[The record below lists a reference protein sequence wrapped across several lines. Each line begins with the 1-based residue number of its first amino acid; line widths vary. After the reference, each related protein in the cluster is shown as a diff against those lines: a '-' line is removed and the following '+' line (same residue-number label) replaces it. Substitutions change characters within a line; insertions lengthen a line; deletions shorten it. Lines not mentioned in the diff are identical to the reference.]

1 MKKMVFLSPQKNS
14 YFFSVTHAILVCKH
28 NMFIITEIEVYL
40 KRCEDNVYES
50 GKATVSNL
58 VHYMMITRKI
68 EYENTHFL
76 SLSNRISKIM
86 SAGVTHYRGAGREK
100 REGPHGW
107 RWQFGKVKAAW
118 LSANKG
124 LD

>member
-1 MKKMVFLSPQKNS
+1 M
-14 YFFSVTHAILVCKH
+14 
-28 NMFIITEIEVYL
+28 ITE
-40 KRCEDNVYES
+40 
-50 GKATVSNL
+50 
-58 VHYMMITRKI
+58 KI
-68 EYENTHFL
+68 EYENTHCL

-86 SAGVTHYRGAGREK
+86 SAGVTHCRGAGGEK

>member
-1 MKKMVFLSPQKNS
+1 
-14 YFFSVTHAILVCKH
+14 
-28 NMFIITEIEVYL
+28 MFIITDIEVYF
-40 KRCEDNVYES
+40 KRCENNVYKS

-58 VHYMMITRKI
+58 VHYIMITRKI
-68 EYENTHFL
+68 EYENPHCL
-76 SLSNRISKIM
+76 LLSNRISKII

-118 LSANKG
+118 LSANRG